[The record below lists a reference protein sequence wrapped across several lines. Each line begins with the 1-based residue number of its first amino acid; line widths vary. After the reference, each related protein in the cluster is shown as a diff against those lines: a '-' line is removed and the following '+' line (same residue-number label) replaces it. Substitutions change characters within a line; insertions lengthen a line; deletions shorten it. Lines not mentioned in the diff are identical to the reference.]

1 MLPTSSSSLL
11 LSASVSFSA
20 SISSPSCFRSR
31 VSSSERSPQ
40 HFLSRPAHVRLQTSP
55 SCHKW
60 SDSFIFSIFCEITSF
75 KTERLTGIA
84 SLPLIAHLMR
94 RGKGR
99 EGESVL
105 CRFHEICS
113 CMFTTDQEEEE
124 VRSAPPW
131 LPGGSVAS
139 GDVTVELRKRVT
151 TEEAEQEEMLCEW
164 H

>member
-20 SISSPSCFRSR
+20 SISSLSCFRSR
-31 VSSSERSPQ
+31 VSSSERSPR

-84 SLPLIAHLMR
+84 SLPLIAHLIR
-94 RGKGR
+94 RGKA
-99 EGESVL
+99 EKENPCCVVFM
-105 CRFHEICS
+105 RFVHACLQPTRRRRS
-113 CMFTTDQEEEE
+113 DQH
-124 VRSAPPW
+124 RR
-131 LPGGSVAS
+131 GCQ
-139 GDVTVELRKRVT
+139 
-151 TEEAEQEEMLCEW
+151 EAR
-164 H
+164 

>member
-1 MLPTSSSSLL
+1 M
-11 LSASVSFSA
+11 
-20 SISSPSCFRSR
+20 
-31 VSSSERSPQ
+31 
-40 HFLSRPAHVRLQTSP
+40 
-55 SCHKW
+55 
-60 SDSFIFSIFCEITSF
+60 
-75 KTERLTGIA
+75 
-84 SLPLIAHLMR
+84 HL
-94 RGKGR
+94 KGR

-113 CMFTTDQEEEE
+113 CMFTTDQEEE

>member
-1 MLPTSSSSLL
+1 MHHFPYC
-11 LSASVSFSA
+11 
-20 SISSPSCFRSR
+20 SPDM
-31 VSSSERSPQ
+31 
-40 HFLSRPAHVRLQTSP
+40 A
-55 SCHKW
+55 W
-60 SDSFIFSIFCEITSF
+60 
-75 KTERLTGIA
+75 
-84 SLPLIAHLMR
+84 
-94 RGKGR
+94 KGR

-105 CRFHEICS
+105 CFHEICS

-139 GDVTVELRKRVT
+139 GDITVELRKRVT